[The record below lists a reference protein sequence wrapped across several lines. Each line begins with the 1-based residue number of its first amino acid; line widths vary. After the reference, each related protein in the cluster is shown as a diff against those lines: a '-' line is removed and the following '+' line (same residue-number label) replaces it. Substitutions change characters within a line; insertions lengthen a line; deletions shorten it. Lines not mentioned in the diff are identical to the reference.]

1 MMELDEI
8 LNTLTKQEGS
18 DLYLT
23 VDLPPSLRIND
34 QLHKAGETVLSKSDI
49 ENIITQLLTEEQL
62 IQWQKEQELNLSY
75 KAKNGTRYR
84 VNLYQQRDNPALV
97 LRPIKTEIPSFADLG
112 LPEILQTLMMSKH
125 GLILFVGSTGAG
137 KSTSMAALLD
147 YRNEQE
153 YGHIITVED
162 PIEYIF
168 QHKKCVISQRE
179 VGVDTH
185 SFSEALKNTLRQA
198 PDVIQIGEIRDAET
212 MEYALNFAETGH
224 LVISTLHANNA
235 DQAVERIVSFFPIDM
250 RQKILLDLSLN
261 LRAII
266 SQRMLTSTDNKKI
279 AAFELLIGSAR
290 IQELIKQGQIEELKE
305 TMSKSNHEHMFTFDQ
320 YLLSLFKSGKISKEM
335 ALTHADSETD
345 LSLQIKLSSETP
357 NDDKLN
363 LRQTMT
369 SFYNLADITIFSL
382 S

>member
-1 MMELDEI
+1 
-8 LNTLTKQEGS
+8 LTKQNID
-18 DLYLT
+18 DL
-23 VDLPPSLRIND
+23 I
-34 QLHKAGETVLSKSDI
+34 K
-49 ENIITQLLTEEQL
+49 QLLTEEQL
-62 IQWQKEQELNLSY
+62 SEWQDNQELNLSY
-75 KAKNGTRYR
+75 MAHDNSRYR
-84 VNLYQQRDNPALV
+84 INIYQQRDNPALV
-97 LRPIKTEIPSFADLG
+97 FRPIKTDIPSFTDLG
-112 LPEILQTLMMSKH
+112 LPEILQSLIMSKH

-147 YRNEQE
+147 HRNEKD

-162 PIEYIF
+162 PIEYVY
-168 QHKKCVISQRE
+168 QHKKCLISQRE

-235 DQAVERIVSFFPIDM
+235 DQAIERIVSFFPSDM

-261 LRAII
+261 LRAIV
-266 SQRMLTSTDNKKI
+266 SQRMLTTIDDKKI
-279 AAFELLIGSAR
+279 AAFELLISTAR

-320 YLLSLFKSGKISKEM
+320 YLLALYTSGKISKDM
-335 ALTHADSETD
+335 ALAHADSETD
-345 LSLQIKLSSETP
+345 LSLKIKLSSEKP
-357 NDDKLN
+357 DDDELN
-363 LRQTMT
+363 LR
-369 SFYNLADITIFSL
+369 
-382 S
+382 